1 MHLLWSHTMKITKL
15 DIHSF
20 RLFKDTSIKLGSRIT
35 VITGTNAVG
44 KSTILGLLGNSSELK
59 KKQGVPILKPQFRCE
74 FSEIFKMSQEFDKK
88 ESKAATVTFDTGKE
102 LYYRISWQKNKG
114 KDTKRGRLIPNSE
127 IDGSKSS
134 AKNKWPVLYLG
145 LTRLYPLGE
154 AILSTNKNK
163 PFNISEDLLNT
174 YSDILSLHETIEYT
188 NEVHL
193 TDIQKKVSFG
203 VNTSTY
209 NYISNSAGQDNLAQ
223 ILLAVE
229 SFAKLKEKQGDDYQG
244 GLLLIDELDAALHP
258 SFKYLYD
265 ISKKLSLQIVFTTH
279 SISLLEYAIKT
290 RDNTSHPNTPT
301 PPILVHYFSR
311 ANHEISPKHYDSPD
325 IDKIRDLLTESISMV
340 SKPKVKIISEDA
352 EARWLINELI
362 PDNYIS
368 KIDLLDTNVGSNEII
383 SLAKC
388 DRSFFNNRV
397 IIIDGDIRTETSKVE
412 EIKLLNAQK
421 SHILILP
428 TSLSIEKSLL
438 EFLQSK
444 SEFINDYYDNEAA
457 ERFNITK
464 SFIKN
469 MCEDLKRKCDN
480 HPPREVYK
488 KWFNEFLI
496 IFKETHLLEYWKLE
510 HQEEVNTFI
519 TEFTQAVDE
528 LY

>member
-1 MHLLWSHTMKITKL
+1 MKITKL

-20 RLFKDTSIKLGSRIT
+20 RLFKDVSLTLGSRIT

-59 KKQGVPILKPQFRCE
+59 KKEGAPILKPRFRCE

-88 ESKAATVTFDTGKE
+88 EPKVATVTFDTGKE
-102 LYYRISWQKNKG
+102 LYYRIAWQKNKD

-127 IDGSKSS
+127 VDGSKSS

-163 PFNISEDLLNT
+163 PFKISEDLLNT
-174 YSDILSLHETIEYT
+174 YSNILSLHETIEYT

-258 SFKYLYD
+258 SAQVKLFKYLYD

-279 SISLLEYAIKT
+279 SITLLEYAIKK
-290 RDNTSHPNTPT
+290 RD
-301 PPILVHYFSR
+301 
-311 ANHEISPKHYDSPD
+311 
-325 IDKIRDLLTESISMV
+325 
-340 SKPKVKIISEDA
+340 
-352 EARWLINELI
+352 
-362 PDNYIS
+362 
-368 KIDLLDTNVGSNEII
+368 
-383 SLAKC
+383 
-388 DRSFFNNRV
+388 
-397 IIIDGDIRTETSKVE
+397 
-412 EIKLLNAQK
+412 
-421 SHILILP
+421 
-428 TSLSIEKSLL
+428 EKSK
-438 EFLQSK
+438 EAFERLQSASYK
-444 SEFINDYYDNEAA
+444 KELEKVINLSQDDT
-457 ERFNITK
+457 FNIAALRKAYFLNGKDAKKLIEIVKK
-464 SFIKN
+464 SKGI
-469 MCEDLKRKCDN
+469 
-480 HPPREVYK
+480 
-488 KWFNEFLI
+488 
-496 IFKETHLLEYWKLE
+496 
-510 HQEEVNTFI
+510 
-519 TEFTQAVDE
+519 
-528 LY
+528 

>member
-1 MHLLWSHTMKITKL
+1 MKITKL

-20 RLFKDTSIKLGSRIT
+20 RLFKDVSLTLGSRIT

-59 KKQGVPILKPQFRCE
+59 KKERVPILKPRFRCE

-88 ESKAATVTFDTGKE
+88 EPKAATVTFDTGKE
-102 LYYRISWQKNKG
+102 LYYRISWQKNKD

-127 IDGSKSS
+127 VDGSKSS

-163 PFNISEDLLNT
+163 PFKISEDLLNT
-174 YSDILSLHETIEYT
+174 YSNILSLHETIEYT

-258 SFKYLYD
+258 SAQVKLFKYLYD

-279 SISLLEYAIKT
+279 SITLLEYAIKK
-290 RDNTSHPNTPT
+290 RDESYHSNATES
-301 PPILVHYFSR
+301 PILVHYFSR

-352 EARWLINELI
+352 EARWLIKELI
-362 PDNYIS
+362 PDEYIS
-368 KIDLLDTNVGSNEII
+368 KIDLLDTTVGSNEVI

-397 IIIDGDIRTETSKVE
+397 IIIDGDIRTESSKIN
-412 EIKLLNAQK
+412 EINSLNAQK

-428 TSLSIEKSLL
+428 TSTSIEKGLL
-438 EFLQSK
+438 DFLLSD
-444 SEFINDYYDNEAA
+444 STNIANYYENECAD
-457 ERFNITK
+457 RYNITK
-464 SFIKN
+464 NAIINKAEELEHL
-469 MCEDLKRKCDN
+469 CTRRTD
-480 HPPREVYK
+480 REVYK
-488 KWFNEFLI
+488 EWFNEFLI

-519 TEFTQAVDE
+519 AEFTQAVDE

>member
-1 MHLLWSHTMKITKL
+1 MKITKL

-20 RLFKDTSIKLGSRIT
+20 RLFKDVSLTLGSRIT

-59 KKQGVPILKPQFRCE
+59 KKEGAPILKPRFRCE

-88 ESKAATVTFDTGKE
+88 EPKVATVTLDTGKE
-102 LYYRISWQKNKG
+102 LYYRISWQKNKD
-114 KDTKRGRLIPNSE
+114 KDTKRGRLIPNSKV
-127 IDGSKSS
+127 DGAKTS

-163 PFNISEDLLNT
+163 PFKISDELLNT
-174 YSDILSLHETIEYT
+174 YSDILSLHETIEYA

-209 NYISNSAGQDNLAQ
+209 SYISNSAGQDNLAQ

-229 SFAKLKEKQGDDYQG
+229 SFVKLQEKQGDDYQG

-258 SFKYLYD
+258 SAQIKLFNHLYGV
-265 ISKKLSLQIVFTTH
+265 SKKLSLQIVFTTH
-279 SISLLEYAIKT
+279 SISLLEHAIEK
-290 RDNTSHPNTPT
+290 RDETYHSNATEST
-301 PPILVHYFSR
+301 ILVHYFSR
-311 ANHEISPKHYDSPD
+311 ANYEISPKHFYCPT
-325 IDKIRDLLTESISMV
+325 IDQVRNLLTESISML

-362 PDNYIS
+362 PNEYIS
-368 KIDLLDTNVGSNEII
+368 KIDLLDTTVGSNEVI

-388 DRSFFNNRV
+388 DSSFFNNRV
-397 IIIDGDIRTETSKVE
+397 IIIDGDIRNETSKME

-444 SEFINDYYDNEAA
+444 SKFINDYYDNEAA
-457 ERFNITK
+457 ERRNITK

-469 MCEDLKRKCDN
+469 MCEDLKHKCDN
-480 HPPREVYK
+480 HTPREVYK

-519 TEFTQAVDE
+519 AEFTQAVDE

>member
-1 MHLLWSHTMKITKL
+1 MKITKL

-20 RLFKDTSIKLGSRIT
+20 RLFKDVSLTLGSRIT

-59 KKQGVPILKPQFRCE
+59 KKEGAPILKPRFRCE

-88 ESKAATVTFDTGKE
+88 EPKVATVTFDTGKE
-102 LYYRISWQKNKG
+102 LYYRISWQKNKD
-114 KDTKRGRLIPNSE
+114 KDTNRGRLIPNSE
-127 IDGSKSS
+127 VDGSKSS
-134 AKNKWPVLYLG
+134 AKN
-145 LTRLYPLGE
+145 PLGE

-163 PFNISEDLLNT
+163 PFKISEDLLNT
-174 YSDILSLHETIEYT
+174 YSNILSLHETIEYT

-258 SFKYLYD
+258 SAQVKLFKYLYD

-279 SISLLEYAIKT
+279 SITLLEYAIKK
-290 RDNTSHPNTPT
+290 RDESYHSNATES
-301 PPILVHYFSR
+301 PILVHYFSR

-352 EARWLINELI
+352 EARWLIKELI
-362 PDNYIS
+362 PDEYIS
-368 KIDLLDTNVGSNEII
+368 KIDLLDTTVGSNEVI

-397 IIIDGDIRTETSKVE
+397 IIIDGDIRTESSKIN
-412 EIKLLNAQK
+412 EINSLNAQK

-428 TSLSIEKSLL
+428 TSTSIEKGLL
-438 EFLQSK
+438 DFLLSD
-444 SEFINDYYDNEAA
+444 STNIANYYENECAD
-457 ERFNITK
+457 RYNITK
-464 SFIKN
+464 NAIINKAEELEHL
-469 MCEDLKRKCDN
+469 CTRRTD
-480 HPPREVYK
+480 REVYK
-488 KWFNEFLI
+488 EWFNEFLI

-519 TEFTQAVDE
+519 AEFTQAVDE

>member
-1 MHLLWSHTMKITKL
+1 MKITKL

-20 RLFKDTSIKLGSRIT
+20 RLFKDVSLTLGSRIT

-59 KKQGVPILKPQFRCE
+59 KKEGAPILKPRFRCE

-88 ESKAATVTFDTGKE
+88 EPKVATVTFDTGKE
-102 LYYRISWQKNKG
+102 LYYRIAWQKNKD

-127 IDGSKSS
+127 VDGSKSS

-163 PFNISEDLLNT
+163 PFKISEDLLNT
-174 YSDILSLHETIEYT
+174 YSNILSLHETIEYT

-258 SFKYLYD
+258 SAQVKLFKYLYD

-279 SISLLEYAIKT
+279 SITLLEHAIKK
-290 RDNTSHPNTPT
+290 RDETYHSNATEST
-301 PPILVHYFSR
+301 ILVHYFSR
-311 ANHEISPKHYDSPD
+311 ANYEISPKHFYCPT
-325 IDKIRDLLTESISMV
+325 IDQVRNLLTESISML

-352 EARWLINELI
+352 EARWLIKELI
-362 PDNYIS
+362 PNEYIS
-368 KIDLLDTNVGSNEII
+368 KIDLLDTTVGSNEII

-397 IIIDGDIRTETSKVE
+397 IDIRTETSKIE

-438 EFLQSK
+438 AFLQSD
-444 SEFINDYYDNEAA
+444 SNFINDYYDNEAA

-464 SFIKN
+464 SFIRN
-469 MCEDLKRKCDN
+469 MCEDLKHKCDN
-480 HPPREVYK
+480 HTPREVYK
-488 KWFNEFLI
+488 KWFNEYI
-496 IFKETHLLEYWKLE
+496 DIFRETHLIEYWKLE

-519 TEFTQAVDE
+519 AEFTQAVDE

>member
-1 MHLLWSHTMKITKL
+1 MKITKL

-20 RLFKDTSIKLGSRIT
+20 RLFKDTSLTLGSRIT

-59 KKQGVPILKPQFRCE
+59 KKDGVPILKPQFRCE
-74 FSEIFKMSQEFDKK
+74 FSEIFKMSEEFDKK

-127 IDGSKSS
+127 MDGSKSS

-163 PFNISEDLLNT
+163 PFKISEDLLTT
-174 YSDILSLHETIEYT
+174 YSKILSLHEAIESI

-193 TDIQKKVSFG
+193 TDITKKASFG

-229 SFAKLKEKQGDDYQG
+229 SFVKLKEKQGDDYQG

-258 SFKYLYD
+258 SAQIKLFNYLYD
-265 ISKKLSLQIVFTTH
+265 ISKELSLQIVFTTH
-279 SISLLEYAIKT
+279 SITLLELAIKK
-290 RDNTSHPNTPT
+290 RDETYHSNATEST
-301 PPILVHYFSR
+301 ILVHYFSR
-311 ANHEISPKHYDSPD
+311 ANDEISPKHLDFPS
-325 IDKIRDLLTESISMV
+325 IDQVRNLLTESISMV
-340 SKPKVKIISEDA
+340 SKPKVKVISEDY
-352 EARWLINELI
+352 EARWLIKELI
-362 PDNYIS
+362 PDKYVS
-368 KIDLLDTNVGSNEII
+368 KIDLLDTTVGSNEII

-397 IIIDGDIRTETSKVE
+397 IIIDGDIRTETSKIK
-412 EIKLLNAQK
+412 EIKLLNTQK

-438 EFLQSK
+438 EFLQSD
-444 SEFINDYYDNEAA
+444 SNFINDYYDSKPTED
-457 ERFNITK
+457 FNITK
-464 SFIKN
+464 SFIRN
-469 MCEDLKRKCDN
+469 MCEDLNRECDN
-480 HPPREVYK
+480 RTNREVYK
-488 KWFNEFLI
+488 KWFNEYLD
-496 IFKETHLLEYWKLE
+496 IFRETHLIEYWKQE
-510 HQEEVNTFI
+510 HQEQVNTFI
-519 TEFTQAVDE
+519 AEFTQAVDD

>member
-1 MHLLWSHTMKITKL
+1 MKITKL

-20 RLFKDTSIKLGSRIT
+20 RLFKDVSLTLGSRIT

-59 KKQGVPILKPQFRCE
+59 KKEGVPILKPQFRCE

-88 ESKAATVTFDTGKE
+88 EPKAATVTFDTGKE
-102 LYYRISWQKNKG
+102 LYYRISWQANKG
-114 KDTKRGRLIPNSE
+114 KDIKRGRLIPNSE
-127 IDGSKSS
+127 VDGSKTN

-163 PFNISEDLLNT
+163 PFNISDELLNT
-174 YSDILSLHETIEYT
+174 YSYILSLHETIEST

-209 NYISNSAGQDNLAQ
+209 DYISNSAGQDNLAQ

-229 SFAKLKEKQGDDYQG
+229 SFVKLKEKQGNDYQG

-258 SFKYLYD
+258 SAQIKLFKYLYD

-279 SISLLEYAIKT
+279 SISLLEHAIKK
-290 RDNTSHPNTPT
+290 RDDTSHPNTPE

-311 ANHEISPKHYDSPD
+311 ANQELSPRHYDSPT
-325 IDKIRDLLTESISMV
+325 IHKIRDLLTESISII

-352 EARWLINELI
+352 EARWLIKHLI
-362 PDNYIS
+362 PDEYLS
-368 KIDLLDTNVGSNEII
+368 KIELLDTTVGSNEII

-397 IIIDGDIRTETSKVE
+397 IVIDGDIRNESSKVN
-412 EIKLLNAQK
+412 EINSLNAQK

-428 TSLSIEKSLL
+428 TSTSIEKSLL
-438 EFLQSK
+438 DFLLGDSMN
-444 SEFINDYYDNEAA
+444 IANYYEDEAA
-457 ERFNITK
+457 DRFNITR
-464 SFIKN
+464 SAMINKN
-469 MCEDLKRKCDN
+469 ENLRAECANR
-480 HPPREVYK
+480 PAREVYK
-488 KWFNEFLI
+488 EWFNEFLI
-496 IFKETHLLEYWKLE
+496 VFNETHLLEYWKKE
-510 HQEEVNTFI
+510 HENEVKEFI
-519 TEFTQAVDE
+519 ESFTATVDE